1 MAETVLNAGLAL
13 TKWRKNY
20 FNTYIRASRFK
31 PYMGSGNDNII
42 VTMYDLQSDAG
53 KTIIVPFI
61 GELSGSGVSGS
72 QVLEGNEENLGSG
85 NMPVTVDWR
94 RNAVIVPKSEQYKTD
109 IDLLDAAKPALKN
122 WESKALRTDI
132 IRELG
137 ALTVNDATLS
147 TIPYAS
153 ATEAQKNT
161 WLALNSDRVLFG
173 KDKSNNASNVHA
185 TSLLNVDT
193 TNDKATSAMLLKMKR
208 MAADAK
214 ITPYQSDQMAGQE
227 WFVVFVGPR
236 AFRDLE
242 LDSTIVT
249 ADSNARAREGNGIE
263 NNPIF
268 QGGDLLYR
276 GLIIRQEPE
285 IQMLAGVGNSS
296 SDVEPLYLCGAGALA
311 VAWGQMPQTKTR
323 LADYDF
329 RKGVGIEE
337 LLGVKKIHQLG
348 VQRSIVTGYASA
360 SADA

>member
-1 MAETVLNAGLAL
+1 METILNAGLVQ
-13 TKWRKNY
+13 TKWRKAY
-20 FNTYIRASRFK
+20 FNTYIRASRFA
-31 PYMGSGNDNII
+31 PYMGRGNDNII
-42 VTMYDLQSDAG
+42 VTMYELQTEAG

-85 NMPVTVDWR
+85 NMPISVDFR
-94 RNAVIVPKSEQYKTD
+94 RNAVIVPKSEAYKTD
-109 IDLLDAAKPALKN
+109 IDLYDAAKPALKN
-122 WESKALRTDI
+122 WESKALRTDL

-173 KDKSNNASNVHA
+173 KDKSNNAGNVHA

-193 TNDKATSAMLLKMKR
+193 VNDKATSALVLKMKR

-214 ITPYQSDQMAGQE
+214 VTPYQSDQMAGQE
-227 WFVVFVGPR
+227 WFVLFAGPR

-242 LDSTIVT
+242 LDATIVA
-249 ADSNARAREGNGIE
+249 ADTNARAREGSGIE
-263 NNPIF
+263 NNPLF

-276 GLIIRQEPE
+276 GIIIRQEPE
-285 IQMLAGVGNSS
+285 ISFYAGVGNAA
-296 SDVEPLYLCGAGALA
+296 SDVEPMYLAGAGALA
-311 VAWGQMPQTKTR
+311 IAWGQMPTMKTR

-337 LLGVKKIHQLG
+337 LLGVKKIHQAG
-348 VQRSIVTGYASA
+348 VQRSIVTGYVSA